1 MSLDGLRRS
10 RGSRVTIRRATRVR
24 KPQGDTGVTP
34 FTSVATDVPVLLQ
47 ELAAGRAQR
56 LFGRETQAT
65 GLATFE
71 AGCDVQGDDGLIVTS
86 GPHAGTH
93 WKVLQP
99 RDVEGHHLEYGVQ
112 LTKET
117 FA

>member
-1 MSLDGLRRS
+1 MSLDGLRRT
-10 RGSRVTIRRATRVR
+10 RGSQVTIRRATKTR
-24 KPQGDTGVTP
+24 KPQGDT
-34 FTSVATDVPVLLQ
+34 SSSWSSIATAAPVLLQ

-71 AGCDVQGDDGLIVTS
+71 AGQDVKVDDGLIVTA
-86 GPHAGTH
+86 GPHTGTH